1 LRKKAIIVKLGQ
13 IGDVI
18 MAIPAARA
26 LYEQGY
32 EVDWVVGRA
41 ARPLLECYSWVRVIP
56 ADDKAIFTGSLFARV
71 NAIFRFWSAV
81 VSSRYDICATLY
93 YDSRFRILTL
103 PIRARRKFSLSR
115 RSNRTRELL
124 LGRSYMD
131 EFVRILR
138 GEQDSCGEQST
149 PPLRPNV
156 LPPSPLPPKSASR
169 RVAIVPGGAANLVS
183 RQVLRRWPIERY
195 VALASELVV
204 RDWEVV
210 LLGGP
215 EDSELRQY
223 FARLTMT
230 DCLGK
235 LSLPEVIAV
244 CDSCDAVV
252 SHDTGPLHL
261 AGLSKS
267 CLVGIFGPSD
277 PAMFLPRRSFVAG
290 LWGGAGLACRPCY
303 DGTNFAPCGFNA
315 CVHEVTVDM
324 VLAELDRLLSART
337 AGVSSPWRIV

>member
-1 LRKKAIIVKLGQ
+1 
-13 IGDVI
+13 

-103 PIRARRKFSLSR
+103 PIRARRNFSLSR

-138 GEQDSCGEQST
+138 GEQDSAENKALHRSVQMSCRRLHS
-149 PPLRPNV
+149 LR
-156 LPPSPLPPKSASR
+156 SPRRDASR
-169 RVAIVPGGAANLVS
+169 LFR
-183 RQVLRRWPIERY
+183 E
-195 VALASELVV
+195 
-204 RDWEVV
+204 
-210 LLGGP
+210 GP
-215 EDSELRQY
+215 QIS
-223 FARLTMT
+223 
-230 DCLGK
+230 
-235 LSLPEVIAV
+235 
-244 CDSCDAVV
+244 
-252 SHDTGPLHL
+252 L
-261 AGLSKS
+261 AGRYSTGGLSNATLHSRPSSLCVTGRSS
-267 CLVGIFGPSD
+267 CSVARRIASLTVLCAADDDG
-277 PAMFLPRRSFVAG
+277 LPRK
-290 LWGGAGLACRPCY
+290 
-303 DGTNFAPCGFNA
+303 TI
-315 CVHEVTVDM
+315 
-324 VLAELDRLLSART
+324 
-337 AGVSSPWRIV
+337 SSRGYRCS